1 MTAGQSGT
9 ELELVPDGGW
19 KPRPPGPGPDP
30 DGNPDGGLVQDMQ
43 RCWEDLAQAVI
54 LQAVADYREAR
65 ETLRSRPGRKEAQE
79 LLRECESFFT
89 SLWFAH
95 LNNADGKKLL
105 RRLREEV

>member
-1 MTAGQSGT
+1 MRRMQWYKSNENVEKMVRSRNGNRDTDQT
-9 ELELVPDGGW
+9 EGEVKNL
-19 KPRPPGPGPDP
+19 
-30 DGNPDGGLVQDMQ
+30 Q